1 MTLHMTGRIAIAAL
15 TVVTALGLS
24 ACGEG
29 DKPTTTA
36 KSTTTSKVTA
46 APQGNYP
53 PAPTVEELNA
63 ELTRVVDPAVP
74 ADQKT
79 TFLQGVSADP
89 NLPQLLTDFYQ
100 QNQATIKV
108 INVTDLGNGTLT
120 ADAQAAIAGGAP
132 NQATVPFVVED
143 GKWKVQKEWICSMLA
158 LGNVVSPACA

>member
-1 MTLHMTGRIAIAAL
+1 MTGRIAIAAL

-29 DKPTTTA
+29 DKPGTTA
-36 KSTTTSKVTA
+36 KSTTSKATTA
-46 APQGNYP
+46 APAGNYP
-53 PAPTVEELNA
+53 PAPTVADLNA
-63 ELTRVVDPAVP
+63 ELQRVTDPAVP
-74 ADQKT
+74 LDQKT

-100 QNQATIKV
+100 QNKATITV
-108 INVTDLGNGTLT
+108 TGVTDLGNGTLT

-132 NQATVPFVVED
+132 QQATVPMVVED
-143 GKWKVQKEWICSMLA
+143 GKWKVQKEWICNMLT